1 MNFLFLPVARR
12 NRLPTLDL
20 TKRALNPNS
29 TKTPNFV
36 PDPLSEQWID
46 LRLIAGMRVVLGT
59 SALLVVILE
68 SMKLRPWAT
77 PTHVVLV
84 LYSLY
89 GLLVYHLSVRRNP
102 LVAHK
107 LIPWLDLVWYVP
119 LIAVTSGTNSTFY
132 YFFFFSIIVASF
144 SWGLTD
150 GLRLTLAS
158 AAVYTIVSVL
168 SIPRE
173 RPIELNRL
181 LLAPIGLLIFGYIIA
196 RWGGYHAELKNRLQ
210 LLKDVTIFSNPR
222 FGIDRTIKAILESVR
237 AFYEA
242 EACLLVVPG
251 KPGVGES
258 YLMYRVARGTHL
270 SRTAPPEIGLE
281 AAAPFLTPSL
291 EQAVIYRKNRS
302 SHTRLFDVKTRVFAE
317 ANSGASDKLAGMLEA
332 QRYLSVP
339 VYYRHQAV
347 GRLYIVDGP
356 DRVDRPD
363 LEFMLQLMDH
373 VTPVMEN
380 IRLIDNLASD
390 AAETERR
397 RIAHD
402 IHDSVIQPYLGI
414 QFGLSALDQ
423 KLEAGDV
430 AIRDNVQ
437 ELLELTK
444 HELAELRR
452 FVWGLRAGEERMD
465 VLLPAIERYAER
477 FSVVTGIKV
486 DIEARGK
493 IKVNDRLAAEL
504 FQIVAEGLSNVR
516 RHAFCRD
523 AKVEISCKESS
534 LLLQIKNSRPRA
546 GASVDGERSDGQE
559 NNLAFRPHSIA
570 ERAASLGGE
579 TQVFIDEKDYTVVS
593 VGIPL

>member
-1 MNFLFLPVARR
+1 MSTVTHKPMP
-12 NRLPTLDL
+12 PT
-20 TKRALNPNS
+20 A
-29 TKTPNFV
+29 
-36 PDPLSEQWID
+36 DPLSEQWID
-46 LRLIAGMRVVLGT
+46 LRLIAGMRVVLAT
-59 SALLVVILE
+59 CSLLVVLLE
-68 SMKLRPWAT
+68 SMEAQSWIT
-77 PTHVVLV
+77 PIHFTLA

-89 GLLVYHLSVRRNP
+89 GLVVYHLSVRRNQ

-107 LIPWLDLVWYVP
+107 IIPWLDLFWYLP
-119 LIAVTSGTNSTFY
+119 LVAFTTGPNSTFY
-132 YFFFFSIIVASF
+132 YFFFFAIIVASF
-144 SWGLTD
+144 TWGLTD

-158 AAVYTIVSVL
+158 AASYTAVATL
-168 SIPRE
+168 AG
-173 RPIELNRL
+173 RPIAMSRL
-181 LLAPIGLLIFGYIIA
+181 MFAPIGLLIFGYIIA
-196 RWGGYHAELKNRLQ
+196 RWGGYHTQLKKRLK
-210 LLKDVTIFSNPR
+210 LLKEVTVFSNPR

-237 AFYEA
+237 DFYNA
-242 EACLLVVPG
+242 EACLLVIPG
-251 KPGVGES
+251 KQGDAES
-258 YLMYRVARGTHL
+258 YQMYRVARGIHP
-270 SRTAPPEIGLE
+270 SRSAPPEIGRE
-281 AAAPFLTPSL
+281 AAVQFLAPSL
-291 EQAVIYRKNRS
+291 EHAVIYRKNHS
-302 SHTRLFDVKTRVFAE
+302 SHARLFDVKTRVFSE
-317 ANSGASDKLAGMLEA
+317 APAGSADKLAGLLDA

-347 GRLYIVDGP
+347 GRLFIVDGP
-356 DRVDRPD
+356 THIDGPD
-363 LEFMLQLMDH
+363 MDFMLQLMDH

-423 KLEAGDV
+423 KLESGNL

-452 FVWGLRAGEERMD
+452 FVWGLKAGEERMD

-477 FSVVTGIKV
+477 FSLVTGISVDVEAHGKV
-486 DIEARGK
+486 
-493 IKVNDRLAAEL
+493 KVNDRLAAEL

-523 AKVEISCKESS
+523 ARVEIQCKETS
-534 LLLQIKNSRPRA
+534 LQLQIKNSRPRA
-546 GASVDGERSDGQE
+546 GSQVEVERGDGHDGVR
-559 NNLAFRPHSIA
+559 AFRPHSIA
-570 ERAASLGGE
+570 ERAAALGGD
-579 TQVFIDEKDYTVVS
+579 TQVYVDEKDYTVVS

>member
-1 MNFLFLPVARR
+1 VSTVTQKPIP
-12 NRLPTLDL
+12 PT
-20 TKRALNPNS
+20 
-29 TKTPNFV
+29 

-59 SALLVVILE
+59 SSLLVVLLE
-68 SMKLRPWAT
+68 SMEAQAWIT
-77 PTHVVLV
+77 PIHLTLA

-89 GLLVYHLSVRRNP
+89 GVVVYHLSVRRNQ

-107 LIPWLDLVWYVP
+107 LIPWLDLFWYLP
-119 LIAVTSGTNSTFY
+119 LVAFTTGPNSTFY
-132 YFFFFSIIVASF
+132 YFFFFAIIVASF
-144 SWGLTD
+144 TWGLTD

-158 AAVYTIVSVL
+158 AGSYTAVATL
-168 SIPRE
+168 AG
-173 RPIELNRL
+173 RPIAMSRL
-181 LLAPIGLLIFGYIIA
+181 MLAPIGLLIFGYIIA
-196 RWGGYHAELKNRLQ
+196 RWGGYHTQLKKRLK

-237 AFYEA
+237 DFYNA
-242 EACLLVVPG
+242 EACLLVIPG
-251 KPGVGES
+251 KQGDAES
-258 YLMYRVARGTHL
+258 YQMYRVARGIHP
-270 SRTAPPEIGLE
+270 SRSAPPEIGRE
-281 AAAPFLTPSL
+281 AAVQFLSPSL
-291 EQAVIYRKNRS
+291 DHAVIYRKTNS
-302 SHTRLFDVKTRVFAE
+302 SHTRLFDVKTRVFSE
-317 ANSGASDKLAGMLEA
+317 APTGSGDKLAGLLDA

-347 GRLYIVDGP
+347 GRLFIVDGP
-356 DRVDRPD
+356 THIDSPD
-363 LEFMLQLMDH
+363 MDFMLQLMDH

-423 KLEAGDV
+423 KLESGNLD
-430 AIRDNVQ
+430 IRDNVQ

-444 HELAELRR
+444 HELGELRR
-452 FVWGLRAGEERMD
+452 FVWGLKAGEERMD
-465 VLLPAIERYAER
+465 VLMPAIERYAER
-477 FSVVTGIKV
+477 FSLVTGISVDVEAHGKV
-486 DIEARGK
+486 
-493 IKVNDRLAAEL
+493 KVNDRLAAEL

-523 AKVEISCKESS
+523 ARVEIQCKETS
-534 LLLQIKNSRPRA
+534 LQLQIKNSRPRA
-546 GASVDGERSDGQE
+546 GSQVEVERGDGHDGVR
-559 NNLAFRPHSIA
+559 AFRPHSIA
-570 ERAASLGGE
+570 ERAAALGGD
-579 TQVFIDEKDYTVVS
+579 TQDYVDEKDYTVVS

>member
-1 MNFLFLPVARR
+1 MSAIAQKPRTR
-12 NRLPTLDL
+12 
-20 TKRALNPNS
+20 
-29 TKTPNFV
+29 
-36 PDPLSEQWID
+36 DPLSEQWID
-46 LRLIAGMRVVLGT
+46 LRLIAGMRVVLAT
-59 SALLVVILE
+59 SALLVLLIE
-68 SMKLRPWAT
+68 SMEARTWAT
-77 PTHVVLV
+77 PVHLTLM

-102 LVAHK
+102 IVAHRY
-107 LIPWLDLVWYVP
+107 IPWLDLLWYLP
-119 LIAVTSGTNSTFY
+119 LVILTSSTNGVFY

-144 SWGLTD
+144 SRGLTE
-150 GLRLTLAS
+150 GLKLTLAS
-158 AAVYTIVSVL
+158 AVLCTIVGVL
-168 SIPRE
+168 TVPDVKIVAF
-173 RPIELNRL
+173 NRL

-196 RWGGYHAELKNRLQ
+196 RWGGYHTELKNRLQ
-210 LLKDVTIFSNPR
+210 VLKDVTVFSNPR

-237 AFYEA
+237 DFYDA
-242 EACLLVVPG
+242 EACVLVVPG
-251 KPGVGES
+251 KPADAES
-258 YLMYRVARGTHL
+258 YQMYRVARGIHP
-270 SRTAPPEIGLE
+270 SRSAPPEIGAE
-281 AAAPFLTPSL
+281 AAAQFLSPSL
-291 EQAVIYRKNRS
+291 ELAVIYRKNNS
-302 SHTRLFDVKTRVFAE
+302 SHARMFDVKNRVFSE
-317 ANSGASDKLAGMLEA
+317 APTGTGDKLAGLLDA

-347 GRLYIVDGP
+347 GRLYVIDGP
-356 DRVDRPD
+356 AKIDGADM
-363 LEFMLQLMDH
+363 EFMLQLMDH

-452 FVWGLRAGEERMD
+452 FVWGLKAGDERMD
-465 VLLPAIERYAER
+465 VLLPAIERFAER
-477 FSVVTGIKV
+477 FSLVTGITVDVEAHGKV
-486 DIEARGK
+486 
-493 IKVNDRLAAEL
+493 KVNDRLAAEL

-523 AKVEISCKESS
+523 ARVEISCKETS
-534 LLLQIKNSRPRA
+534 LLLQIKNSRPRMGGNVETERA
-546 GASVDGERSDGQE
+546 DGHDGSRG
-559 NNLAFRPHSIA
+559 FRPHSIA
-570 ERAASLGGE
+570 ERAAALGGE
-579 TQVFIDEKDYTVVS
+579 TQVFVDEKDYTVVS

>member
-1 MNFLFLPVARR
+1 MSIATQKPA
-12 NRLPTLDL
+12 P
-20 TKRALNPNS
+20 P
-29 TKTPNFV
+29 TPN
-36 PDPLSEQWID
+36 PLSEQWID

-59 SALLVVILE
+59 SSLLVVLLE
-68 SMKLRPWAT
+68 SMEAQAWIT
-77 PTHVVLV
+77 PIPFTLA

-89 GLLVYHLSVRRNP
+89 GVVVYHLSVRRNQ

-107 LIPWLDLVWYVP
+107 VIPWLDLLWYLP
-119 LIAVTSGTNSTFY
+119 LVAFTTGPNSTFY
-132 YFFFFSIIVASF
+132 YFFFFAIIVASF
-144 SWGLTD
+144 TWGLTD

-158 AAVYTIVSVL
+158 AAAYTAVATL
-168 SIPRE
+168 AG
-173 RPIELNRL
+173 RPIAMSRL
-181 LLAPIGLLIFGYIIA
+181 MLAPIGLLIFGYIIA
-196 RWGGYHAELKNRLQ
+196 RWGGYHTQLKKRLK
-210 LLKDVTIFSNPR
+210 LLKDVTVFSNPR

-237 AFYEA
+237 DFYNA
-242 EACLLVVPG
+242 EACLLVIPG
-251 KPGVGES
+251 KQGDDES
-258 YLMYRVARGTHL
+258 YQMYRVARGIHP
-270 SRTAPPEIGLE
+270 SRSAPPEIGRE
-281 AAAPFLTPSL
+281 AAVQFLSPSL
-291 EQAVIYRKNRS
+291 DHAVIYRKSKS
-302 SHTRLFDVKTRVFAE
+302 SHARLFDVKTRVFSDAQ
-317 ANSGASDKLAGMLEA
+317 AGSGDKLAGMLDA

-347 GRLYIVDGP
+347 GRLFLVNGPAQIDGP
-356 DRVDRPD
+356 DMD
-363 LEFMLQLMDH
+363 FMLQLMDH

-423 KLEAGDV
+423 KLESGNLS
-430 AIRDNVQ
+430 IRDNVQ

-452 FVWGLRAGEERMD
+452 FVWGLKAGEERMD

-477 FSVVTGIKV
+477 FSLVTGINVDVEAHGKV
-486 DIEARGK
+486 
-493 IKVNDRLAAEL
+493 KVNDRLAAEL

-523 AKVEISCKESS
+523 ARIEILCKETS
-534 LLLQIKNSRPRA
+534 LQLQIKNSRPRS
-546 GASVDGERSDGQE
+546 GSPTEVERTDGHDGVR
-559 NNLAFRPHSIA
+559 AFRPHSIA
-570 ERAASLGGE
+570 ERAAALGGE
-579 TQVFIDEKDYTVVS
+579 TQVYVDEKDYTVVS